1 MPENCE
7 VWDVFLLGCLKGKQ
21 VPTIWV
27 GSFPALI
34 PAGIV
39 MFSESVPA
47 IKVCSLL
54 CVVSHNQPSLTMEM
68 QAADE

>member
-1 MPENCE
+1 M
-7 VWDVFLLGCLKGKQ
+7 FLLGCLKGK
-21 VPTIWV
+21 VPAVWV

-39 MFSESVPA
+39 MFAESVPA
-47 IKVCSLL
+47 IKICSLL
-54 CVVSHNQPSLTMEM
+54 CAVSHNLPSLTVEM